1 MNYEETCEWLFCKT
15 ANFEHQGQT
24 GYKASL
30 DNMLKL
36 DEHYGH
42 PHRKFKCIHIA
53 GTNGKG
59 SVSHTLA
66 AILQVCGYKV
76 GLYTSPHLVNFNER
90 IRVNGQPVSEEYVKE
105 FVEEGKNFFES
116 LSNTFFE
123 IATAMAFK
131 YFSDSDVDIAVIEV
145 GLGGRLDSTNIITP
159 ILSVI
164 TNVGLDHTQILGASV
179 EQIAMEK
186 AGIIKNGIPVVIGE
200 TLPETRPIFEAL
212 AQENHSPVTYA
223 EEDDEVIS
231 AEQMSDGSGIY
242 YKTAHLGEFK
252 GQLCGT
258 YQIRNTRT
266 ILCAAKALAKMGYL
280 CEPTAQQTWIIIQK
294 EVKDA
299 FLHVTEMTGLK
310 GRWQTMRTSPTVICD
325 IGHNPAAWEY
335 LSKQLNALEGGQ
347 LHIVFGL
354 VSDKDVYGIMSLM
367 PKNAIYYFTKPGT
380 SRALPE
386 QSLQIFGQQFG
397 LAGECYA
404 TVKEA
409 YHTAIRA
416 AENNDFIFVGGSN
429 YVVAEFLKT
438 RD

>member
-1 MNYEETCEWLFCKT
+1 
-15 ANFEHQGQT
+15 
-24 GYKASL
+24 
-30 DNMLKL
+30 
-36 DEHYGH
+36 
-42 PHRKFKCIHIA
+42 
-53 GTNGKG
+53 
-59 SVSHTLA
+59 
-66 AILQVCGYKV
+66 
-76 GLYTSPHLVNFNER
+76 
-90 IRVNGQPVSEEYVKE
+90 
-105 FVEEGKNFFES
+105 
-116 LSNTFFE
+116 
-123 IATAMAFK
+123 
-131 YFSDSDVDIAVIEV
+131 
-145 GLGGRLDSTNIITP
+145 
-159 ILSVI
+159 
-164 TNVGLDHTQILGASV
+164 
-179 EQIAMEK
+179 MEK

-223 EEDDEVIS
+223 EEDDEVVS